1 MGCNVFSIVGVGR
14 GVRRAIVSDERPL
27 RARTCL
33 DCNPRHVDFAAV
45 ERGRC
50 CNEMFAE
57 CVACTDVKRPPGYA
71 SVVTHANL
79 TERFNRNPPFRI
91 PALVDRRRA
100 LVGLDVPIDTEE
112 LHWSLSEGTCE
123 RLDCAPAP
131 GQCPGKRCHVRAW
144 LRSILF
150 LKSRLRSS
158 LQGLGVPSRPL
169 SWNASRGP
177 LQWRHERRF
186 RLPPHTAAAYP
197 HSGSDARPVR
207 SGATRLAQVLL
218 RPKSI
223 RARR

>member
-1 MGCNVFSIVGVGR
+1 
-14 GVRRAIVSDERPL
+14 
-27 RARTCL
+27 
-33 DCNPRHVDFAAV
+33 
-45 ERGRC
+45 
-50 CNEMFAE
+50 MFAE

-79 TERFNRNPPFRI
+79 TERFNRNPPLRI

-112 LHWSLSEGTCE
+112 LHRSLSEGTCE
-123 RLDCAPAP
+123 PLEQRRVP
-131 GQCPGKRCHVRAW
+131 GGRIKGGGHLPN
-144 LRSILF
+144 RS
-150 LKSRLRSS
+150 
-158 LQGLGVPSRPL
+158 L
-169 SWNASRGP
+169 SWDASRGP

-186 RLPPHTAAAYP
+186 RMPPHTAAAYP

-223 RARR
+223 RARRASAPQRPVGRKPLRWMQRGMAWTRYLARSTGVPAWAWAAWLQNAGPLRRPSTSPDGFLGRSRPGRPPADGAL